1 MDKNN
6 IALGDTKIE
15 KSRFHSYK
23 NPIQIDD
30 ADIDKIVISNRI
42 SFRKKNL

>member
-1 MDKNN
+1 MDENN
-6 IALGDTKIE
+6 TALGYTKIE

-42 SFRKKNL
+42 SFRKNDL